1 MLNVYCGRIGN
12 RQLVDWQSLLHQLLL
27 LRCAPFSVRQAVSQ
41 PAALSLYLAH
51 LSCLPFFSF
60 IILLLWIYTVN
71 ASECCCYCYRF
82 NFFCIF
88 FCCFLSIFECTHQV
102 LIVIAAV
109 VTVFSKLLCC
119 DSCILYFI
127 FVFCILHSRQGI
139 KTLFWEKCMENKWL
153 DFKHFTFVE

>member
-12 RQLVDWQSLLHQLLL
+12 RQLVDWQSLSHQLLL

-82 NFFCIF
+82 NFSVLF

-139 KTLFWEKCMENKWL
+139 KTLFW
-153 DFKHFTFVE
+153 